1 MNFCHT
7 ARWIGD
13 ASKDLE
19 ERAFTSTVSTND
31 PDDFTLFDFE
41 RNGCECPK
49 IARILGGAWF
59 FLKERLYTSNQ
70 MIT

>member
-19 ERAFTSTVSTND
+19 ERAFTGPVSTDD
-31 PDDFTLFDFE
+31 PDDFTLLDFE
-41 RNGCECPK
+41 RNGFERPK
-49 IARILGGAWF
+49 NARILGGTLVF
-59 FLKERLYTSNQ
+59 RKERLYTSN
-70 MIT
+70 